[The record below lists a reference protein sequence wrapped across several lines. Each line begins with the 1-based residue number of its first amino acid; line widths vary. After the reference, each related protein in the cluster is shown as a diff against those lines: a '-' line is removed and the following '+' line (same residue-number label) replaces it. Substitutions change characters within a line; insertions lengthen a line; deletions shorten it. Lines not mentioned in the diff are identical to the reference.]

1 MRAYID
7 SDILIWHL
15 RREREALD
23 FLRRM
28 RKDPRNILC
37 LGALQRAEIVFFM
50 KPHERKDTLL
60 LLILFETA
68 PIDSGI
74 VDLGG
79 ELYHEFHPA
88 HGIDIADA
96 LLAATVMK
104 TGGKIYTL
112 NVKHFPMKDLI
123 IERAWQ

>member
-15 RREREALD
+15 RRERKALE
-23 FLRRM
+23 FLRSM
-28 RKDPRNILC
+28 RDPRNILC

-50 KPHERKDTLL
+50 KPHERMDTLL
-60 LLILFETA
+60 LLSLFETA
-68 PIDSGI
+68 SIDAGI

-79 ELYHEFHPA
+79 ELYREFHPA

-96 LLAATVMK
+96 LLAATVLK

-112 NVKHFPMKDLI
+112 NPKHFPMRDLI
-123 IERAWQ
+123 IERAW

>member
-1 MRAYID
+1 MKAYID

-15 RREREALD
+15 RREREALE
-23 FLRRM
+23 FLRGM
-28 RKDPRNILC
+28 QKDPRNILS

-50 KPHERKDTLL
+50 KPNERKDTLL
-60 LLILFETA
+60 LLSLFETA
-68 PIDSGI
+68 SIDAGI

-79 ELYHEFHPA
+79 ELYREFHPA

-96 LLAATVMK
+96 VLAATVMK

-112 NVKHFPMKDLI
+112 NTKHFPMRDLI
-123 IERAWQ
+123 VERGW

>member
-15 RREREALD
+15 RRERKALE
-23 FLRRM
+23 FFRNM
-28 RKDPRNILC
+28 RKDPQNILC

-50 KPHERKDTLL
+50 KPHERTDTLL
-60 LLILFETA
+60 LLSLFETA
-68 PIDSGI
+68 SIDAGI

-79 ELYHEFHPA
+79 ELYRELHPA

-96 LLAATVMK
+96 LLAATVLK

-112 NVKHFPMKDLI
+112 NTKHFPMRDLI
-123 IERAWQ
+123 IERAW

>member
-15 RREREALD
+15 RRERKALE
-23 FLRRM
+23 FLRSM
-28 RKDPRNILC
+28 LDPQNILC

-60 LLILFETA
+60 LLSLFETA
-68 PIDSGI
+68 SIDAGI

-79 ELYHEFHPA
+79 ELYREFHPA

-96 LLAATVMK
+96 LLAATVLK

-112 NVKHFPMKDLI
+112 NTKHFPMRDLI
-123 IERAWQ
+123 IERAW

>member
-15 RREREALD
+15 RRERKALG
-23 FLRRM
+23 FLRSM
-28 RKDPRNILC
+28 RDQQNTLC
-37 LGALQRAEIVFFM
+37 LGALQRAEVVFFM
-50 KPHERKDTLL
+50 KPHERMDTLL
-60 LLILFETA
+60 LLSLFETA
-68 PIDSGI
+68 SIDAGI

-79 ELYHEFHPA
+79 ELYREFHPA

-96 LLAATVMK
+96 LLAATVLK

-112 NVKHFPMKDLI
+112 NTRHFPMRDLI
-123 IERAWQ
+123 IERAW

>member
-15 RREREALD
+15 RRERRALG
-23 FLRRM
+23 FLRSM
-28 RKDPRNILC
+28 RDPQNTLC

-50 KPHERKDTLL
+50 KPHERMDTLL
-60 LLILFETA
+60 LLSLFETA
-68 PIDSGI
+68 SIDAGI

-79 ELYHEFHPA
+79 ELYREFHPA

-96 LLAATVMK
+96 LLAATVLK

-112 NVKHFPMKDLI
+112 NTKHFPMRDLI
-123 IERAWQ
+123 IERAW

>member
-1 MRAYID
+1 MKAYID

-15 RREREALD
+15 RREREALE
-23 FLRRM
+23 FLRGM
-28 RKDPRNILC
+28 QKDSRNILY

-50 KPHERKDTLL
+50 KPNERKDTLL
-60 LLILFETA
+60 LLSLFETA
-68 PIDSGI
+68 SIDAGI

-79 ELYHEFHPA
+79 ELYREFQPA

-112 NVKHFPMKDLI
+112 NTKHFPMRDLI
-123 IERAWQ
+123 VERGW